1 MASNT
6 MSSNHTM
13 SNHPTIE
20 LLKTRRSVKPDMLC
34 EPAPSADELQTILTI
49 AARVPDHKKL
59 APWRFVIIEGAAR
72 EKLGELAADACRRE
86 DAEPPSHVRL
96 DTERKR
102 FTRAPLVI
110 AVISRVRETRG
121 APEWE
126 QILSAGAACMNLCI
140 ACNALGYG
148 SNWITEWVT
157 YSKTFTDGFGLAR
170 NERIAG
176 FVHIGT
182 TKEVPAD
189 RERPALADVVS
200 RYQG

>member
-1 MASNT
+1 MPNS
-6 MSSNHTM
+6 M
-13 SNHPTIE
+13 IE
-20 LLKTRRSVKPDMLC
+20 LLKMRRSVKPDLLVA
-34 EPAPSADELQTILTI
+34 PAPSAAELDTILTI

-59 APWRFVIIEGAAR
+59 APWRFVVIEGAAR
-72 EKLGELAADACRRE
+72 EQLGELAADACRRE
-86 DAEPPSHVRL
+86 EAEPPSHVRL

-110 AVISRVRETRG
+110 AVVSRVKETRG

-140 ACNALGYG
+140 AANALGYG
-148 SNWITEWVT
+148 SNWVTEWVS
-157 YSKTFTDGFGLAR
+157 YSKTFCEGFGLAA

-182 TKEVPAD
+182 ASVKPDE
-189 RERPALADVVS
+189 RERPALADVVT
-200 RYQG
+200 RWGA